1 MWAGFGGPR
10 DAHGLGQEFEVSKP
24 SHSGGHLPVRV
35 TTAFNRLL
43 RLDGVNVVDVVFG
56 IGVVTVNVVLKRR
69 RLVCP
74 HCEHSSS
81 ARYDTRPCPSR
92 WRHLDL
98 GVWRVEVQ
106 ATLRRLCCP
115 THGVVVEAVP
125 FARPGAHLTR
135 DLDDLLAWLA
145 TRMDKTA
152 VARLC
157 RVSWRS
163 VGRAC
168 ERVVATELDPG
179 RLDGL
184 FRIGVDEISWRK
196 HHKYLTLVI
205 DHDRGCVIW
214 GAKGKDAK
222 TLDGF
227 FEELGPQRSAAIEAV
242 SMDLGPAFLKSV
254 TAEGHA
260 PQAVVCADPFHI
272 VKLVGDALDEVRRDL
287 WQTLRRLPDPRYAK
301 DFRGTRWALLKNP
314 EDLTDKQAAKLTSLK
329 RTKGGIWR
337 AYEMKEQFRAIFAGD
352 LTRDQADELLNTWCA
367 RAQRSR
373 LAPFIKTAK
382 TIRQRRDI
390 ILNAIEHG
398 ISNGRVEGLNTK
410 VRLIIRRAY
419 GFHSAEAALALVML
433 GTGPINLQLPHE
445 RTPVPT
451 SPPT

>member
-1 MWAGFGGPR
+1 
-10 DAHGLGQEFEVSKP
+10 
-24 SHSGGHLPVRV
+24 
-35 TTAFNRLL
+35 
-43 RLDGVNVVDVVFG
+43 VNVSSVVFG
-56 IGVVTVNVVLKRR
+56 INVITVTVVLARK

-74 HCEHSSS
+74 HCSFSTR
-81 ARYDTRPCPSR
+81 ARYDTRPRRSV

-98 GVWRVEVQ
+98 GVWRVRVVAQ
-106 ATLRRLCCP
+106 LRRLRCP
-115 THGVVVEAVP
+115 VHGVVAEAVP

-135 DLDDLLAWLA
+135 DFDDLVAWLA
-145 TRMDKTA
+145 TRTDKTA
-152 VARLC
+152 IARLC
-157 RVSWRS
+157 RVSWRT

-168 ERVVATELDPG
+168 QRVVATELDPG

-196 HHKYLTLVI
+196 HHKYLTLVV
-205 DHDRGCVIW
+205 DHDRGKVIW
-214 GAKGKDAK
+214 GAEGKDAK

-227 FEELGPQRSAAIEAV
+227 FDELGTQRSGLIEAV

-260 PQAVVCADPFHI
+260 PQAVVCADVFHL

-287 WQTLRRLPDPRYAK
+287 WQQLRRLPDDRWAK
-301 DFRGTRWALLKNP
+301 DFKGSRWSLLKNP
-314 EDLTDKQAAKLTSLK
+314 EDLTDTQAAQLARIR
-329 RTKGGIWR
+329 RTRGGIWR
-337 AYEMKEQFRAIFAGD
+337 AYEMKEQFRAIFSGD
-352 LTRDQADELLNTWCA
+352 LTRDQAAVLLDRWCS

-382 TIRQRRDI
+382 TMRQRRNM

-419 GFHSAEAALALVML
+419 GFHTADAALALVML
-433 GTGPINLQLPHE
+433 GAGPIDLKLPHE
-445 RTPVPT
+445 RPAAHTAA
-451 SPPT
+451 